1 MASSLRLPS
10 DAPTEK
16 ARARKILAEWRILT
30 QLPLSPDGI
39 SYRIPHKEGPSEQDG
54 VSIETRAKRCEIL
67 VQPSF
72 TNLSP
77 TRRAM
82 FGGHRGKNPMMNSR
96 TTIDANTAREA
107 APKEGAARA
116 ASDADA
122 AASSGTESNPLWLM
136 AGAMAVFFALAAGLL
151 AAG

>member
-1 MASSLRLPS
+1 M
-10 DAPTEK
+10 
-16 ARARKILAEWRILT
+16 
-30 QLPLSPDGI
+30 
-39 SYRIPHKEGPSEQDG
+39 
-54 VSIETRAKRCEIL
+54 V
-67 VQPSF
+67 
-72 TNLSP
+72 
-77 TRRAM
+77 
-82 FGGHRGKNPMMNSR
+82 NPR
-96 TTIDANTAREA
+96 TTIDANTATEA